1 MRDRRIVE
9 SLLNL
14 GAHRNV
20 KDFAGKTCMDR
31 AEANWDLKMGMLL
44 RNAGC
49 QYDMSAWNEWANAL
63 DKYDEDHVGMIVDS
77 DDEDW

>member
-9 SLLNL
+9 VLLNM

-20 KDFAGKTCMDR
+20 KDFAGKTAMDR

-49 QYDMSAWNEWANAL
+49 LYNEG
-63 DKYDEDHVGMIVDS
+63 E
-77 DDEDW
+77 